1 MSEKEYVVSVNRG
14 VDLAQLESELTASSG
29 SGPIPNRTV
38 DIAKQRPISKRQT
51 HFMLTAEEATALEA
65 DDRIYG
71 VEEPAYNRDDITL
84 DRNATQPG
92 NFTKTTSDSGT
103 FVNWGLRR
111 VNEATN
117 VYGTGSTVSGGYD
130 YVLDGSGVDIVI
142 QDSGIQAGH
151 PEWEDADGTTRLQQ
165 LDWFTASG
173 VSGSM
178 PSGHYSDYHGH
189 GTHVAGIAAGKTY
202 GWGKNAH
209 IYAQKLDGLEGS
221 SDPNGGINLDDCTDS
236 IIGWHN
242 AKTNGRP
249 TIINMSWG
257 YSRTYSQVTNGSY
270 RGNGWS
276 FSNNSTVYRDY
287 GVGPW
292 VFGNW
297 KASIRLSSV
306 DAQVQEMIDAGIIV
320 CIAAG
325 NHYAKA
331 DVSGGNDFSNTVT
344 GTVSTFNNVT
354 TYYHRGNSPFD
365 DQAFMVGSITDG
377 PVNGA
382 LDEKRSTSVTGPAV
396 NIWAPGHN
404 IMSACSNTN
413 VMGAQSYHLDSNY
426 KQVNIG
432 GTSMASPQVAGL
444 ASLYLQLNPKWNM
457 DQLRTAIQA
466 DSKDVIYEPSSTDYD
481 VTTSLQGSGNRMLF
495 NKFGVAQD
503 GTAKNGIA
511 IRNAAIN
518 LRK

>member
-14 VDLAQLESELTASSG
+14 VDLAQVEAELTASSG
-29 SGPIPNRTV
+29 SGPIPNRAV
-38 DIAKQRPISKRQT
+38 DVANQRPISKRQT

-65 DDRIYG
+65 DDRIFG
-71 VEEPAYNRDDITL
+71 VEEPVYNRDDITL
-84 DRNATQPG
+84 ERNATQPG
-92 NFTKTTSDSGT
+92 NFTQTTSDSGS

-117 VYGTGSTVSGGYD
+117 IYGNGNTAAGGYD
-130 YVLDGSGVDIVI
+130 YVLDGTGVDIVI
-142 QDSGIQAGH
+142 QDSGIESGH
-151 PEWEDADGTTRLQQ
+151 PEWEDADGTSRLQEIN
-165 LDWFTASG
+165 WFTASG

-209 IYAQKLDGLEGS
+209 IYAQKLSGLEGS
-221 SDPNGGINLDDCTDS
+221 SDPNGGITLDNCTDT
-236 IIGWHN
+236 IIAWHN

-257 YSRTYSQVTNGSY
+257 YTRTYTQVTSGNY
-270 RGNGWS
+270 QGNGWGWPGE
-276 FSNNSTVYRDY
+276 SNAYRDY

-292 VFGNW
+292 VSGNW
-297 KASIRLSSV
+297 RASIRLSSV
-306 DAQVQEMIDAGIIV
+306 DTQIQEMIDAGIIV

-325 NHYAKA
+325 NHYLKA
-331 DVSGGNDFSNTVT
+331 DVAGGDDYNNVIT
-344 GTVSTFNNVT
+344 GTVQGFNNVT
-354 TYYHRGNSPFD
+354 TYYHRGSSPFD
-365 DQAFMVGSITDG
+365 DQAFIVGSITDTSL
-377 PVNGA
+377 NGTA
-382 LDEKRSTSVTGPAV
+382 DEKRSTSLSGPGV

-413 VMGAQSYHLDSNY
+413 VMNAVAYHKDSSY

-444 ASLYLQLNPKWNM
+444 SSLYLQINPKWNM

-466 DSKDVIYEPSSTDYD
+466 DSKDVIYEP
-481 VTTSLQGSGNRMLF
+481 TTSTYNVTNGLFGSGNRMLF

-503 GTAKNGIA
+503 GTVKNGMA
-511 IRNAAIN
+511 VNNAAIN